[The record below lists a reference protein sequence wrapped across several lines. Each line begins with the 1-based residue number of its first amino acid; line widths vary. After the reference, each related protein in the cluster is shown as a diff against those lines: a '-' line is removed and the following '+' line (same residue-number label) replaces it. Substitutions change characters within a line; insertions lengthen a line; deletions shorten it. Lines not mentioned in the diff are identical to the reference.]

1 MLWQYDEEKI
11 QIQNTKSVKIG
22 KLHETFV
29 YSEQKQRSVSKDNQW
44 RPVICPQVGIQLI
57 YASGWLLI
65 GQFVPAALASS
76 AYIYTRVYSQG
87 NTAKVVHK
95 LQCEL
100 YFSGKAASQLMK

>member
-11 QIQNTKSVKIG
+11 QMQNTKSVKIG
-22 KLHETFV
+22 KLNATFV

-76 AYIYTRVYSQG
+76 AYIQEYIHRETQPKQYMNFSVNYTSAG
-87 NTAKVVHK
+87 K
-95 LQCEL
+95 LHRNL
-100 YFSGKAASQLMK
+100 